1 LTLGANRRRDRK
13 EPFVI
18 VLWAAQQRIG
28 GYDAYDALGAG
39 VAASAALIL
48 AVRVVL
54 RPAGQRRIGRDG
66 VNELLILLMLVGFV
80 ILILHQGITDG
91 LCHGSCP

>member
-1 LTLGANRRRDRK
+1 M
-13 EPFVI
+13 I
-18 VLWAAQQRIG
+18 VLSAAQQRIG

-54 RPAGQRRIGRDG
+54 RPAGQRRIGRGG
-66 VNELLILLMLVGFV
+66 VNELLVLLIVIGLV
-80 ILILHQGITDG
+80 ILIVHQTITDG
-91 LCHGSCP
+91 LSRGSCPVTPLRSSGRP